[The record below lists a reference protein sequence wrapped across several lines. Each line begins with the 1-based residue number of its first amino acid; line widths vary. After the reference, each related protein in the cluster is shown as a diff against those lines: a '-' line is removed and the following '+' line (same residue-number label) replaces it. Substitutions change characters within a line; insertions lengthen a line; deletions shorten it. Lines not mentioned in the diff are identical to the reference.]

1 MNRIFVST
9 VFCAAVLFPGARL
22 SFAAT
27 TPSAATADND
37 EEDDAQKSK
46 QLEDPSGKLYQKFEM
61 ERGFFIGSD
70 LGVFMTFGGAAKAV
84 SNAQPYVGINIGY
97 DFNSWFSWQLHAG
110 RGFAADAARTAN
122 ESNGPNG
129 PRITDFAF
137 TNFTTGPIVWIR
149 VWERLA
155 IELKVQGG
163 VAILDP
169 IPVDPTI
176 DGISV
181 SGVEPVLGGGV
192 ALKYLTLLTDF
203 TLGLDVTFN
212 YIIGINLPSLNI
224 APTVR
229 YTF

>member
-1 MNRIFVST
+1 MTRLIAVTGLAFLATTTFVT
-9 VFCAAVLFPGARL
+9 TG
-22 SFAAT
+22 FAAT
-27 TPSAATADND
+27 TPPAQTATESDD
-37 EEDDAQKSK
+37 EEDEKEK
-46 QLEDPSGKLYQKFEM
+46 PKPVEDPSGRLYQKFEM
-61 ERGFFIGSD
+61 QRGFFIGSD
-70 LGVFMTFGGAAKAV
+70 LGVFMTFGGAARGV

-97 DFNSWFSWQLHAG
+97 DFTSWFSWQLHAG

-122 ESNGPNG
+122 EDTRGL
-129 PRITDFAF
+129 RDFSF
-137 TNFTTGPIVWIR
+137 TNFMTGPVVWIR

-155 IELKVQGG
+155 IELKLQGG

-169 IPVDPTI
+169 IPLDPAI
-176 DGISV
+176 DAGVSV

-212 YIIGINLPSLNI
+212 YIIGVNLPTLAIS
-224 APTVR
+224 PTVR